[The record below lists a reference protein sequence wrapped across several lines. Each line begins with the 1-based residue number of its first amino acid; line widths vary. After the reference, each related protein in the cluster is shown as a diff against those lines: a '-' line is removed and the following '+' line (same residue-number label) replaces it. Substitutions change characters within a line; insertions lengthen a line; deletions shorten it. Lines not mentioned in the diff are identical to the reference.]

1 MLKNARVKV
10 AAAIVLLAGASL
22 LAGQG
27 QQQSAP
33 PDQPAVQG
41 PTFKAQV
48 EYVEVDAV
56 VTDQQGNFV
65 RDLKRDNFQ
74 VSEDGKPQ
82 NIATFSVVD
91 IPIDRYE
98 RPLFAE
104 RPIEPDVKSNE
115 RPFDGRVYVMILD
128 DLHVDA
134 TRTPRVRQSA
144 RQFIERNLGA
154 NDLMAVIFTGGRS
167 ADSQEFTSNKRLLQ
181 NAVDKFMGRKLPGV
195 TISRNEQYMRNLD
208 GPDAGARAND
218 PNDMERAHNAQN
230 MLATLRQV
238 AEWFGGVHGRRK
250 TMLFFS
256 EGIDY
261 DLNDVIRN
269 FDSAPSSAGSLL
281 NDIRD
286 TLSMTAR
293 SNVSIYSID
302 PRGLA
307 TLGDDT
313 IGVSSFADQVD
324 PSAGIGLNSMA
335 YELRMSQDSLRWLS
349 DESGGFAAV
358 NRNDTA
364 TVFDRIV
371 RDNSSY
377 YVLAYYP
384 PSNKADGKFHRIEV
398 KVNRPGV
405 TVRSRR
411 GYALPK
417 AKASPKQ
424 TKTGGMPPEI
434 FEVMNSPLQVSG
446 LTMRLFAVPFKG
458 PQPNASVVIGVEMS
472 GRDLSLG
479 PNSKVDISFMAV
491 DNKSKIYGARN
502 DSLTLNLRP
511 ESKAR
516 VEQSGV
522 RVLNRIELPVGRY
535 QLRAAARDSEKG
547 TLGSVIYDL
556 DVPDFYKSQFSM
568 SGLTLTSL
576 AGASMMTARPDE
588 QLKNV
593 LPAPPIALRTFPQ
606 NDELAL
612 FAEIYDNSGKTPHK
626 VDIVT
631 SVLTDEGKVVFKTE
645 DERDSSELGGGKGGY
660 GYSTRVPLSEIP
672 PGLYVLSVDAKSR
685 LGNDTA
691 ATRQVMFRIVSPVR
705 GGQQ

>member
-1 MLKNARVKV
+1 MLKNARVRISAALVLV
-10 AAAIVLLAGASL
+10 AGVGLLAAQ
-22 LAGQG
+22 A
-27 QQQSAP
+27 QQP
-33 PDQPAVQG
+33 EVPQG

-56 VTDQQGNFV
+56 VTDEQGNFV
-65 RDLKRDNFQ
+65 RNLKREDFQ
-74 VSEDGKPQ
+74 VSEDGKLQ
-82 NIATFSVVD
+82 NISTFLVVD
-91 IPIDRYE
+91 IPVERYE
-98 RPLFAE
+98 RPLFATQ
-104 RPIEPDVKSNE
+104 PIEPDVKSNE
-115 RPFDGRVYVMILD
+115 HPFDGRVYVLILD

-134 TRTPRVRQSA
+134 TRTSRVRQYA

-154 NDLMAVIFTGGRS
+154 NDLMAVISTGGRS
-167 ADSQEFTSNKRLLQ
+167 ADAQDFTSNKRLLL
-181 NAVDKFMGRKLPGV
+181 ASVDKFMGRKLTSP
-195 TISRNEQYMRNLD
+195 TLAKNDQYFRQAD
-208 GPDAGARAND
+208 VD
-218 PNDMERAHNAQN
+218 PTQRVDDPLDMERAHNATN
-230 MLATLRQV
+230 MLSTLRQV
-238 AEWFGGVHGRRK
+238 AEWLGGIHGRRK
-250 TMLFFS
+250 SMLFIS

-269 FDSAPSSAGSLL
+269 FDAPPSSAGSIM

-286 TLSMTAR
+286 TVTMTAR
-293 SNVSIYSID
+293 SNVSIYAVD

-313 IGVSSFADQVD
+313 IGVSSFADQAD
-324 PSAGIGLNSMA
+324 PSSGIGLNSLG
-335 YELRMSQDSLRWLS
+335 YELRLSQDSLRWLS

-358 NRNDTA
+358 NRNDT
-364 TVFDRIV
+364 TNVFDRIV

-384 PSNKADGKFHRIEV
+384 PSNKADGKFHRIDV
-398 KVNRPGV
+398 KVNRPGL

-417 AKASPKQ
+417 GKQAPKQ
-424 TKTGGMPPEI
+424 TKTGGMPPDI
-434 FEVMNSPLQVSG
+434 FEAMNSPLQMSG
-446 LTMRLFAVPFKG
+446 LTMRIFAAPFKG
-458 PQPNASVVIGVEMS
+458 PQPNASVVIGIEMS

-491 DNKSKIYGARN
+491 DNKSKIFGARS

-535 QLRAAARDSEKG
+535 QLRAAARDSEKNVI
-547 TLGSVIYDL
+547 GSVIYDL
-556 DVPDFYKSQFSM
+556 EVPDFYKQPLSL
-568 SGLTLTSL
+568 SGVALTSL
-576 AGASMMTARPDE
+576 AGAAMMTARPDE
-588 QLKNV
+588 QLKTV
-593 LPAPPIALRTFPQ
+593 LPAPPIGLRTFAQ

-631 SVLTDEGKVVFKTE
+631 SVLTDEGKVVYKTE
-645 DERDSSELGGGKGGY
+645 DQRDSSDLAGAKGGY

-672 PGLYVLSVDAKSR
+672 PGLYVLNLEARSR
-685 LGNDTA
+685 LGKDIA
-691 ATRQVMFRIVSPVR
+691 STRQVQFRVVSPVR
-705 GGQQ
+705 GPQQ